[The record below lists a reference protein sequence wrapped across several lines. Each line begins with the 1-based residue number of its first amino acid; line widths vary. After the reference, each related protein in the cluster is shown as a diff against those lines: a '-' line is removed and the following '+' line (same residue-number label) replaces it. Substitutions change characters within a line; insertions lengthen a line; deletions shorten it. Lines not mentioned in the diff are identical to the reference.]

1 MTLETIQ
8 TLCRNDKLRL
18 TRHILIRMAQRN
30 ISMEDVKAA
39 IMGGAIIEDYPND
52 YPEPSCLILGFNNKR
67 PLHIVCGIH
76 DEELWLITAYQ
87 PNTNEWYNDFKTRK
101 E

>member
-1 MTLETIQ
+1 MSLQKIQ
-8 TLCRNDKLRL
+8 SLCRNGKLRW

-30 ISMEDVKAA
+30 ITMENVKTA
-39 IMGGAIIEDYPND
+39 IMSGVIIEDYPND
-52 YPEPSCLILGFNNKR
+52 YPEPSCLILGFDNKL

-76 DEELWLITAYQ
+76 DDELWLITAYH
-87 PNTNEWYNDFKTRK
+87 PNTDEWYDDFKTRK